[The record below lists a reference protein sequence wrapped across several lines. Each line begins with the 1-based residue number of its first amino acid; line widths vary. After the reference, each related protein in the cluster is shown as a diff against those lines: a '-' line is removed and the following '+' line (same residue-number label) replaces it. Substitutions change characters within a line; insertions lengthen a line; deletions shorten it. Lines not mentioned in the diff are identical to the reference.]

1 MTLPQG
7 ARGRLVAVGLLLIVL
22 ILAAE
27 FVVRPL
33 AGLYRAGVDENFDMR
48 RDITRY
54 RHLLAEKPALERLAE
69 HLQTNDPL
77 KPVTLSGGNPAL
89 AAAELQQRLQE
100 AARKNGVRV
109 ISLRILQ
116 SESEGPLERIGV
128 DTRMQT
134 DIRGLRNMLFELET
148 GAPYMFL
155 DSLSIRT
162 RNTRRRQSGGE
173 NLDVRLSLYGLRAGA
188 NPTTVA
194 GN

>member
-1 MTLPQG
+1 MNLPQG
-7 ARGRLVAVGLLLIVL
+7 TRGRLVAVALLLIVL
-22 ILAAE
+22 ILATE
-27 FVVRPL
+27 FIVRPL
-33 AGLYRAGVDENFDMR
+33 ADIYRAGVDENFDMR

-54 RHLLAEKPALERLAE
+54 RHLLAEKPALEQLAE
-69 HLQTNDPL
+69 RLRTNDPL
-77 KPVTLSGGNPAL
+77 APVTLTGGNPAL

-109 ISLRILQ
+109 ISLRILE

-148 GAPYMFL
+148 GSPYMFL
-155 DSLSIRT
+155 DGLSIRT
-162 RNTRRRQSGGE
+162 RNTRRRQSTGE
-173 NLDVRLSLYGLRAGA
+173 NLDVRLSLHGLRAGA
-188 NPTTVA
+188 NPAAVA